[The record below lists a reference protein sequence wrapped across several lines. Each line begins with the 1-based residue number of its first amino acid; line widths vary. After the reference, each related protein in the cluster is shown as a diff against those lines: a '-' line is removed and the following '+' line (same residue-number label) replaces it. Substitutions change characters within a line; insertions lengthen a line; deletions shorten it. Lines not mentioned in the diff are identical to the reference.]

1 MIFSIR
7 YNETFLFQKCFIV
20 SINFIVPIGRSS
32 ERKSPLDLK
41 PWPVWF
47 RVGLTDRLLV
57 VWFSQ
62 TGVVYD
68 IFAIAQVHG

>member
-1 MIFSIR
+1 MQFKNSEYKDDNFVMIFSIR

-32 ERKSPLDLK
+32 ERKNPLDLK
-41 PWPVWF
+41 PWSVWF

-57 VWFSQ
+57 V
-62 TGVVYD
+62 
-68 IFAIAQVHG
+68 